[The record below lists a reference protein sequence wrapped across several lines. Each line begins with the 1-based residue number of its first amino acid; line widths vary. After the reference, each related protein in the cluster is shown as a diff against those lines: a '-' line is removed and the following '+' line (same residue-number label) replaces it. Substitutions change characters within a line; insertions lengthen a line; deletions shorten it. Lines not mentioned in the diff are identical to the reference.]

1 MNDYILGH
9 VFSGGRDCGLRDFI
23 TDHFGESKRIY
34 VLRLPLTQFI
44 PVGNLG
50 FIPRNPTLKGDR
62 ISFDSQL
69 VLQVYTP
76 PRDFVLWM
84 PVYILHVCMSCGLY
98 VFSSSSLD
106 C

>member
-76 PRDFVLWM
+76 PRDFVLSFGCQCIFCTFACL
-84 PVYILHVCMSCGLY
+84 VVCMSLAP
-98 VFSSSSLD
+98 LP
-106 C
+106 